1 MNRSSYN
8 YRMRRNQ
15 HTAVSPVRQQGE
27 PRCWHDHAA
36 GGPSFDDGGACRLA
50 RTGPMRGGAQ
60 AAAAPAGPG
69 GSRGEAAPPLGSPAN
84 RQGQPGRTMP
94 PTSAYI
100 AIVPA
105 TLQQQL
111 ELMEESLGE
120 VALGASLTYNISD
133 LQMHKTP
140 CKRLVRRQPYHRSTS
155 FRRNHY
161 RLCLGLHS
169 FAWLTGMG
177 MALAPRSSLSLRS
190 LLLLMSHR
198 KPHRS
203 SFFSSSAAVPPA
215 APGTATPA
223 ADPAVQP
230 PAAPDPDLAVPKGPR
245 ESTRDGPPRQP
256 PGTMDIDAK
265 DPGKKTL

>member
-1 MNRSSYN
+1 
-8 YRMRRNQ
+8 
-15 HTAVSPVRQQGE
+15 
-27 PRCWHDHAA
+27 
-36 GGPSFDDGGACRLA
+36 
-50 RTGPMRGGAQ
+50 
-60 AAAAPAGPG
+60 
-69 GSRGEAAPPLGSPAN
+69 
-84 RQGQPGRTMP
+84 
-94 PTSAYI
+94 
-100 AIVPA
+100 
-105 TLQQQL
+105 
-111 ELMEESLGE
+111 
-120 VALGASLTYNISD
+120 
-133 LQMHKTP
+133 
-140 CKRLVRRQPYHRSTS
+140 
-155 FRRNHY
+155 
-161 RLCLGLHS
+161 
-169 FAWLTGMG
+169 MG

-230 PAAPDPDLAVPKGPR
+230 PAAPVTSEPSPETHPDQKVCEDPDLAVPKGPR